1 MTRDDDYPEK
11 DAAGITDEIQD
22 YFDTMDERREYLLM
36 RDIADAEEQRWRKA
50 RIVGWS
56 ILAAVAV
63 LFLSWAVA

>member
-1 MTRDDDYPEK
+1 MTVRQEDI
-11 DAAGITDEIQD
+11 DALYADLDSECEQ
-22 YFDTMDERREYLLM
+22 YRREYLLM

>member
-1 MTRDDDYPEK
+1 MRPEL
-11 DAAGITDEIQD
+11 TDEIQD

-36 RDIADAEEQRWRKA
+36 RDISDAEEQRWQKA